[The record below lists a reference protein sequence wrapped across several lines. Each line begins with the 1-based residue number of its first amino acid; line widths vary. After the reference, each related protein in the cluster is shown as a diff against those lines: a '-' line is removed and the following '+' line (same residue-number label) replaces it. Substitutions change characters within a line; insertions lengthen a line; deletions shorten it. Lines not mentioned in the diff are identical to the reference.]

1 MVSVSLH
8 FLKPENVWM
17 GKGNIVAGQ
26 AYPKFA
32 PGSLGLGDLLPS
44 EDLIL
49 PVDEKPV
56 IGKFGVTEAEKAAQ
70 VGRSCQLL
78 SCPLS

>member
-1 MVSVSLH
+1 
-8 FLKPENVWM
+8 M

-32 PGSLGLGDLLPS
+32 PGSLGLGDLLMQPS

-56 IGKFGVTEAEKAAQ
+56 IGKFGVTEAEKAAH